1 MATMTGQDESDAA
14 VEAAT
19 AAETPAMVQ
28 TDSTSETVA
37 PGKSSRKSKRK
48 PRPSPRELVG
58 PSPND
63 HTNLA
68 IADIALRGGSFL
80 ARRAVEKALL
90 GKKFAPSKA
99 SAILKGRTM
108 GETMLHRTLARVAM
122 TSIPGAIVV
131 GGGLI
136 AKTLYDRSK
145 ARTAQAAGEEKLAD
159 MAEDGEE
166 S

>member
-1 MATMTGQDESDAA
+1 MVTKTGQDEGEAVIEAADAP
-14 VEAAT
+14 VVPAAT
-19 AAETPAMVQ
+19 APAGP
-28 TDSTSETVA
+28 DEAAAS
-37 PGKSSRKSKRK
+37 GKKRK
-48 PRPSPRELVG
+48 RKLRPSPRELVG

-68 IADIALRGGSFL
+68 IADIALRGGTFL

-90 GKKFAPSKA
+90 GKKYAPSKA

-122 TSIPGAIVV
+122 TSVPGAILV

-145 ARTAQAAGEEKLAD
+145 ARTAKAAGDEKLAD
-159 MAEDGEE
+159 MAKDGEE